1 MSDVDI
7 AEVADR
13 LAINDLMYCYARM
26 VDFRQWHLHDDVF
39 TSTAT
44 CDYTSTGGIKG
55 SARDVMKWLDE
66 ALAAWPTNL
75 HLVTNVS
82 VEFEAGRMAATSSCY
97 FLGPMA
103 TGAIGSQLVITN
115 GGLYIDRLERTD
127 GGWRI
132 ADRECR
138 MTLMLG
144 SLPADYVIP
153 T

>member
-1 MSDVDI
+1 MSDIDI

-13 LAINDLMYCYARM
+13 LAINELMYRYARM

-39 TSTAT
+39 TPTAS
-44 CDYTSTGGIKG
+44 CDYTSTGGVKG

-82 VEFEAGRMAATSSCY
+82 VEFEADRKAASSSCY

-103 TGAIGSQLVITN
+103 TGAIGSQLAITN
-115 GGLYIDRLERTD
+115 GGLYIDQLEHTD
-127 GGWRI
+127 AGWRI
-132 ADRECR
+132 VDRECR

-144 SLPADYVIP
+144 SLPDGYVIP
-153 T
+153 I

>member
-1 MSDVDI
+1 MLETDI
-7 AEVADR
+7 ATVADR
-13 LAINDLMYCYARM
+13 LAINELMYRYARM
-26 VDFRQWHLHDDVF
+26 VDFRQWHLHDEVF
-39 TSTAT
+39 TPDAS
-44 CDYTSTGGIKG
+44 CDYTSTGGVKG
-55 SARDVMKWLDE
+55 AARDVMTWLDE

-82 VEFEAGRMAATSSCY
+82 VEFEDGRDAARSSCY

-103 TGAIGSQLVITN
+103 HGEIGSQVIITN
-115 GGLYIDRLERTD
+115 GGLYIDRLERSD
-127 GGWRI
+127 DGWRI